1 MPTTFVRVTFFVFTC
16 LCIESSYSESRFFQG
31 VFEEDRVRE
40 VSSTKVNP
48 PKNIPQ
54 SKDLMAFSPSGN
66 SQTLEFFLDKKSI
79 AVEEDVVRYVV
90 VVRSREG
97 AVQTLFSGVDCY
109 NYSKIT
115 YASLQDGVWQS
126 YNPEWKPI
134 PNVGYNNY
142 QAYLARKA
150 FCVGLSANS
159 NLSDI
164 LFRLTDDNLR

>member
-1 MPTTFVRVTFFVFTC
+1 MFFCSAVQFQN
-16 LCIESSYSESRFFQG
+16 SYSESRFFQG
-31 VFEEDRVRE
+31 VFEEDSKRE
-40 VSSTKVNP
+40 VSSTKVDA

-54 SKDLMAFSPSGN
+54 NKDLMAFSPSGN

-79 AVEEDVVRYVV
+79 TFEQDVVRYIV

-150 FCVGLSANS
+150 FCAGLSANS

-164 LFRLTDDNLR
+164 LFRLTDDNVR